1 MISMQKMFK
10 RISDISVPVK
20 WVWSISGDYTESV
33 VSWERWNLLIM
44 CFSRE
49 TFGTVCKRVQT
60 DILCENA
67 VGNGIEKTEMKIY

>member
-1 MISMQKMFK
+1 
-10 RISDISVPVK
+10 
-20 WVWSISGDYTESV
+20 
-33 VSWERWNLLIM
+33 M